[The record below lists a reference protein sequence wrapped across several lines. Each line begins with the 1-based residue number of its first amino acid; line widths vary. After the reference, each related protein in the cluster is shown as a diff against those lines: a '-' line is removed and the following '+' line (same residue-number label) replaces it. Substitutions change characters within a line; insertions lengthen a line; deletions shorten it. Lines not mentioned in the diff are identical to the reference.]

1 MHYINF
7 LNTHYCVYN
16 ISKIHN
22 SCHRCAE
29 KIFCVFWG
37 PWKILIIGHTAL
49 HVSDF
54 IQRKIPL
61 YFGTLSHPICLK
73 VAFWKEPNSF
83 AFLNDLFEL
92 IEVNLNAIFN
102 LNDLQMFRVIKRQWM
117 NVIVIIFFRFAR

>member
-29 KIFCVFWG
+29 KYFVFFG
-37 PWKILIIGHTAL
+37 ARGKFLLLDTQLFMYLISFKGKFRYISVL
-49 HVSDF
+49 YP
-54 IQRKIPL
+54 IQFTRNL
-61 YFGTLSHPICLK
+61 R
-73 VAFWKEPNSF
+73 FWKEPNSF